1 MKLAKVIGSVTST
14 AKIKELKGITLLV
27 IQPVNSKKE
36 SEGSPIVAA
45 DVFGA
50 GPGEYV
56 FFSKSKE
63 GAMTLPNPTT
73 CVDAGVAGIIDSV
86 YISDKSGKQGTS

>member
-1 MKLAKVIGSVTST
+1 MRIARVIGTVTST
-14 AKIKELKGITLLV
+14 AKIPDLKGVSLLV
-27 IQPVNSKKE
+27 IQPVNSKYE
-36 SEGSPIVAA
+36 NLGSPIVAA

-63 GAMTLPNPTT
+63 GAMNLPNPKT
-73 CVDAGVAGIIDSV
+73 CVDAGICGIIDSV
-86 YISDKSGKQGTS
+86 YS

>member
-14 AKIKELKGITLLV
+14 VKVKEYKGITLLV
-27 IQPVNSKKE
+27 IQPTNAKKE
-36 SEGSPIVAA
+36 PLGSPIVAV

-63 GAMTLPNPTT
+63 GAMTLPNPKT
-73 CVDAGVAGIIDSV
+73 CADAGICGIIDSV
-86 YISDKSGKQGTS
+86 YVR